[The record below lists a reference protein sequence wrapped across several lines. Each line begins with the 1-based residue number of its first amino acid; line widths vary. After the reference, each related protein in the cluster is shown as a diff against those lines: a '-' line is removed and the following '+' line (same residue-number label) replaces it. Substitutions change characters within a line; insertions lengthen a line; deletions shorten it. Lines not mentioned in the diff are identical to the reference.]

1 MPTQGFVDPHPFDHG
16 NDSAQAQPKAISEPK
31 TTRKAIDLCIPYL
44 LLFLASAVYRLIVNT
59 GVSVISR
66 VMGIVLATI
75 AVDSVFG
82 GLDALGV
89 IDLASQAR

>member
-1 MPTQGFVDPHPFDHG
+1 MPSIASPGAMLAIVVLTDNHTEPL
-16 NDSAQAQPKAISEPK
+16 NEQAITAALLGLVLLV
-31 TTRKAIDLCIPYL
+31 TLL
-44 LLFLASAVYRLIVNT
+44 LLFLASAVYRLIGNT